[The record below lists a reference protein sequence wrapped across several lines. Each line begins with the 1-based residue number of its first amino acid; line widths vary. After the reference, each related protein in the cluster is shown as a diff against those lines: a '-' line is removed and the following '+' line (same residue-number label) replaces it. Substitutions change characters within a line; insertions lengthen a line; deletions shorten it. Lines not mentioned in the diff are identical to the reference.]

1 MSLINQETPH
11 AFLKKIL
18 TATIIIFAI
27 VGIFATVNFFDNMN
41 KQWLIESEN
50 SITTNVTV
58 AAILPYNMG
67 FIDVDGKGYVVDR
80 VFSFSKMD
88 SAIVGHTYRI
98 KYFCNILDNNER
110 TIMEMVDFYQSP
122 YTCIEKDGVC
132 Q

>member
-1 MSLINQETPH
+1 
-11 AFLKKIL
+11 
-18 TATIIIFAI
+18 
-27 VGIFATVNFFDNMN
+27 MN
-41 KQWLIESEN
+41 KQWFIKSEN
-50 SITTNVTV
+50 TITKNVTV
-58 AAILPYNMG
+58 EFVLPYNMG